1 MSTTERQQASTA
13 SAATARVALTVAT
26 ADSGPLPRA
35 YWRQW
40 TASLISNLGDGINFV
55 AMPLLALTLTDDPRL
70 LALTTLAIFLPWLVI
85 GLPAGVMVDRFDRR
99 RLMVCANVIRVA
111 LFSLVAI
118 GAAAGWL
125 NIPILVG
132 LLLMIGC
139 CEVLFD
145 SSAQAFLPLIVRP
158 AQLGRAN
165 GYLFAAEVVAG
176 SIVGLSIGALL
187 FNSGVGLPFVINA
200 ASFAVA
206 GALIA
211 TIRVAR
217 ARYIAPPPSRPDW
230 SLSVGL
236 RFLWSDRLLRTLAM
250 MFTVTNLG
258 LMFGQGVFVMYAV
271 DELGLSS
278 GEFGV
283 LLAITAM
290 GAATGGLIG
299 HRVMSAVGVRT
310 SVVAPYLAFGAG
322 NIVIGLAT
330 SAWVVAATG
339 FVLGASITVWNVV
352 TVTVRQRVIPVD
364 RFGRVNAVYRWLGA
378 AASAVGVAAGGFV
391 ANQWSVRTPFVVG
404 GVVTV
409 VAALLFAR
417 PVLDALGASRTD
429 QLAIVP
435 PLPRT
440 PAPPSIT

>member
-1 MSTTERQQASTA
+1 
-13 SAATARVALTVAT
+13 
-26 ADSGPLPRA
+26 
-35 YWRQW
+35 
-40 TASLISNLGDGINFV
+40 
-55 AMPLLALTLTDDPRL
+55 MPLLALTLTDDPRL
-70 LALTTLAIFLPWLVI
+70 LALTTFAIFLPWLVI

-187 FNSGVGLPFVINA
+187 FNAGVGLPFVINA

-217 ARYIAPPPSRPDW
+217 ARYIAPPPAKADW

-364 RFGRVNAVYRWLGA
+364 RFGRVNGVYRWLGA

-409 VAALLFAR
+409 LAALLFAR
-417 PVLDALGASRTD
+417 PVLAALGASRPD

>member
-1 MSTTERQQASTA
+1 
-13 SAATARVALTVAT
+13 
-26 ADSGPLPRA
+26 
-35 YWRQW
+35 
-40 TASLISNLGDGINFV
+40 
-55 AMPLLALTLTDDPRL
+55 
-70 LALTTLAIFLPWLVI
+70 
-85 GLPAGVMVDRFDRR
+85 MVDRFDRR

-125 NIPILVG
+125 DIPILVG

-217 ARYIAPPPSRPDW
+217 ARYIAPPPTRPDW
-230 SLSVGL
+230 SLSAGL

-299 HRVMSAVGVRT
+299 HRVMSSLGVRT

-330 SAWVVAATG
+330 SASVVAATG

-409 VAALLFAR
+409 LAALLFAR